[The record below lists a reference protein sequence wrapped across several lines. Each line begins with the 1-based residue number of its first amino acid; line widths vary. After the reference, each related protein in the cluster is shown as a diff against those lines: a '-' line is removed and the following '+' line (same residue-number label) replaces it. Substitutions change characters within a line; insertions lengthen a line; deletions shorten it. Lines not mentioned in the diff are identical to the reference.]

1 MDICSRVYAFF
12 ANLVKTNQASVV
24 EVSDLDACTHDANV
38 SKNECACD
46 CPAQEDKKNPLDLSE
61 ITEKV
66 DEVLHLLEEASVKDE
81 EEDPSNFYDEEEVD
95 KNKDNNILLRMSLV
109 P

>member
-12 ANLVKTNQASVV
+12 ANLVKTRQASVEV
-24 EVSDLDACTHDANV
+24 EVSDLDSD
-38 SKNECACD
+38 SKITKNLCAGTCEDPCACSS
-46 CPAQEDKKNPLDLSE
+46 ATEDKKNPLDLSE

-81 EEDPSNFYDEEEVD
+81 DEEEKSNFYDDED
-95 KNKDNNILLRMSLV
+95 KNNKI
-109 P
+109 